1 MATAFKRLQK
11 QLEELGAEL
20 AAEAGGEGGQRSAL
34 QRRADAQRIAGQLA
48 ELREPLDKIVLKAKE
63 KDPNKQVY
71 GKAMTD
77 KILALGGQFGELCLQ
92 AEGLLGGIT
101 PLAEAEEAATAKKTA
116 EAEAEAARVAEAAA
130 REEAEVKAKKEAE
143 AAAKRAQEE
152 AKAQEEAEAVARKDA
167 DEAAAKKAAD
177 EAGAA
182 QKAAGAAAAAEAP
195 GQSAAREAPT
205 PPTELDE
212 EARAQVK
219 ALVDAAAAFLENPR
233 TPAEVAASG
242 APTHSSA
249 PLSGQARAQA
259 QAQAQGAVPPPAPA
273 PALAPAAP
281 PSRLPGVIKIQGG
294 SPELSAILQE
304 GGSQKLVVVDFSA
317 PWCGPCRAIA
327 PFLEQ
332 LAHEYADTCLFVAVD
347 CEASVANR
355 SLATEAAVR
364 AFPTFHF
371 YVNRQRVAETRG
383 ANREGLRT
391 EIRKHA
397 PGLAQAAVEDGGMTA
412 RLVAAL
418 QTVKANAS
426 FDEFCAAARTL
437 LTFVSNVI
445 AHPDD
450 PKYKRVRASNS
461 RFHNTL
467 GSKTGG
473 MACMQAVGFSVVMEG
488 GEQVL
493 VMSHVAAEL
502 PQVKRM
508 LQDAMVQA
516 EASRPLPARAPAAAP
531 PAPPPAPT
539 SAPGA
544 PAPFGGLGGMGG
556 GGLGNLGAMMNDP
569 MMQQAMQN
577 PAMMQMA
584 QRAMQ
589 NPAMMQMAQRMM
601 ASGQRP
607 DAGSLSAMMS
617 DPAMQSAAQQMMQS
631 MGGVGGGMPPG
642 GLAGMFGGAAP
653 PPSAPAA
660 APAPP
665 GGPPVAPTQG
675 NAPAGDA
682 APAGPGAPDPGTG
695 EQAGMTEEEMIQMA
709 IRRSMEDQ
717 G

>member
-242 APTHSSA
+242 APSHSSA

-660 APAPP
+660 APPPP